1 MELLREERVTPDV
14 DSKAPPAPSG
24 SFHVTDAYAE
34 LDSALLG
41 AVVDQAPDALL
52 VVDEQGWIVLA
63 NQAACVLL
71 GRDTAELL
79 GMPVDRLVPERMRA
93 GHAAHRARYLRAPRP
108 RPMGENGR
116 LPVVRKDDVEVMTEI
131 SLGPVQLPG
140 RRYVVV
146 ALRDVTARIREEDRL
161 RYLSTHDGLTELY
174 NRAFFEAEKARLE
187 TGRISPISVVVVDV
201 DDLKSV
207 NDRFGH
213 AAGDQHL
220 RSIAAV
226 LRQSF
231 RADDIVARLGGDEFV
246 VLLPGV
252 DVEERD
258 QIVERFVEDLARQNE
273 IAARPV
279 KASVGAATARRAG
292 ALSAA
297 IRVADERMYKAKAA
311 VRRVSHS
318 ALG

>member
-1 MELLREERVTPDV
+1 
-14 DSKAPPAPSG
+14 
-24 SFHVTDAYAE
+24 
-34 LDSALLG
+34 
-41 AVVDQAPDALL
+41 
-52 VVDEQGWIVLA
+52 
-63 NQAACVLL
+63 
-71 GRDTAELL
+71 
-79 GMPVDRLVPERMRA
+79 
-93 GHAAHRARYLRAPRP
+93 
-108 RPMGENGR
+108 
-116 LPVVRKDDVEVMTEI
+116 
-131 SLGPVQLPG
+131 
-140 RRYVVV
+140 
-146 ALRDVTARIREEDRL
+146 
-161 RYLSTHDGLTELY
+161 
-174 NRAFFEAEKARLE
+174 
-187 TGRISPISVVVVDV
+187 
-201 DDLKSV
+201 
-207 NDRFGH
+207 
-213 AAGDQHL
+213 
-220 RSIAAV
+220 V

-279 KASVGAATARRAG
+279 KASVGSATARRPG